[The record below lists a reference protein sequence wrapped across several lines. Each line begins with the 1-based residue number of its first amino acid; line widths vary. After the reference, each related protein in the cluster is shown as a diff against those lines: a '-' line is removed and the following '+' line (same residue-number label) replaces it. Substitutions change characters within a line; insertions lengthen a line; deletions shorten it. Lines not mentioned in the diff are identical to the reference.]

1 MMAQFIDRPGKT
13 PIIADGFSV
22 GKGVDLKVIVGL
34 MIWLAGLNKVAGA
47 ANGSKITLKSINS
60 AQHLDNALT
69 TSAWL
74 CWTSKSRILW
84 LKRQGSSVLSNRLC
98 HKRPSDE
105 GAVKL
110 KPRSTLATS
119 SRQRIHF
126 WANWRAKRL
135 DKACAQWHQKKLV
148 SLRIVNLMFGVK
160 NGQKALQRRE
170 NMMLRKSSSVCW
182 KVSSKSTLNKWTP
195 KTKKT
200 KS

>member
-1 MMAQFIDRPGKT
+1 
-13 PIIADGFSV
+13 
-22 GKGVDLKVIVGL
+22 

-74 CWTSKSRILW
+74 CWTSKSRGIW
-84 LKRQGSSVLSNRLC
+84 LRKRGSSVPSNKLC
-98 HKRPSDE
+98 HKRPNDE
-105 GAVKL
+105 SAVKL
-110 KPRSTLATS
+110 KLRSTPATS

-126 WANWRAKRL
+126 WANWRPKRPN
-135 DKACAQWHQKKLV
+135 KTCARWHHKKWR
-148 SLRIVNLMFGVK
+148 SLKTVNLTFGIR
-160 NGQKALQRRE
+160 NGQKTLQRQGNR
-170 NMMLRKSSSVCW
+170 MLRKSSSVCW